1 MTRVLLPTV
10 LRTHSDG
17 QSVVEVN
24 AINVG
29 EALLELTRKYPSL
42 RDPLL
47 DEQGQLRNHINVFVN
62 NDNIRDRDQQETQVD
77 PRDEIVIVPALA
89 GG

>member
-10 LRTHSDG
+10 LRPHSDG
-17 QSVVEVN
+17 QSVVEVD

-29 EALLELTRKYPSL
+29 AALLELTRKFPAL
-42 RDPLL
+42 REPLL
-47 DEQGQLRNHINVFVN
+47 DQDGRLRTHINVFVN
-62 NDNIRDRDQQETQVD
+62 DDNIRDRDQQDTQLD

>member
-17 QSVVEVN
+17 HGVVEVD
-24 AINVG
+24 AANVG
-29 EALLELTRKYPSL
+29 EALLELTRKYPDL
-42 RDPLL
+42 REALL
-47 DEQGQLRNHINVFVN
+47 DEEGQLRNYINVFVN
-62 NDNIRDRDQQETQVD
+62 DDNIRDRDQQHTRVD
-77 PRDEIVIVPALA
+77 LRDEILIVPALA